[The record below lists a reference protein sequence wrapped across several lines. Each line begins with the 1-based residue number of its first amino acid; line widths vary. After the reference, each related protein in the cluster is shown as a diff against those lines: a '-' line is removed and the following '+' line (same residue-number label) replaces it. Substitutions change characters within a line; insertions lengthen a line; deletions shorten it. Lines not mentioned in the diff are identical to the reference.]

1 MEIKDYQRRVLD
13 HVDAYL
19 KALVEEGEK
28 KKKVQEAAAA
38 AGVDIPYDVP
48 LKAWES
54 LNQRKPYQS
63 WKNALGEDT
72 PSVCLK
78 VPTGGGKTF
87 LATRCIEL
95 INLNYRRN
103 RFGIVLWI
111 VPSSQIYRDTLKALR
126 NREHYYRQVL
136 DRVSGGRT
144 LVLEKNER
152 FTPQQVKE
160 SLVVMLLMLPSTNRQ
175 DKETLKVFQ
184 DSSGFDAFFPSETN
198 MSAQLDLIQRFPNLN
213 YFGDKREWTG
223 VSIKTSLGNTLR
235 ILQPLIILDEGHK
248 TYSELAR
255 QTLQAFNP
263 CFVVELS
270 ATPRPQSNILIE
282 VSGQELNREEMI
294 KLDLNIF
301 STTNPDW
308 EDTLLAGYHRIK
320 MLDEI
325 ARQYR
330 NDGGRYIRPICLIQV
345 ERTGAKQDT
354 GEFIHTNDA
363 RQFLIEK
370 CSVNPNQIA
379 VKSAED
385 DGLEDVELLD
395 PDCPIQYI
403 ITKSALQEGWDCP
416 FAYVLVVLTAATART
431 GLTQLVGRILRQPY
445 ARKTRIKALDESY
458 VYCFQRNTRDVLSAI
473 QKGFEEEGLGDLR
486 NRARQAASEDDTAL
500 VDVRYREQFRRFEGK
515 IYLPRFIIQ
524 EKDGFR
530 PLSYDMDIFRY
541 IDWTQISLSDMH
553 SITLSVL
560 PDETRQ
566 TSVTIADDPHRVL
579 AERHVETH
587 NVVVELDPFF
597 MVRQIS
603 DLVPNAWVAAR
614 LVRETIDIFLERYDQ
629 VLVSAN
635 VVEII
640 NQLKR
645 TLNDQISGPSGLA
658 EQVFRDRLV
667 RHEIVFF
674 LEETSEHDY
683 VLPSS
688 VKIKG
693 NQSKLVRDNNDPIQ
707 MSLFEYEPEDEF
719 NETEKSVAI
728 YLDKQGDL
736 LWWYRN
742 IVGAHAYKIQ
752 GWKREAIY
760 ADFVTARRNPGKNGD
775 FSKVYVL
782 ETKGLH
788 LKGNA
793 DTEYKGSIFDLCN
806 ELGRKVDWAALG
818 EEFPKRQVEFQIVY
832 EDEWQGKING
842 LFT

>member
-1 MEIKDYQRRVLD
+1 MEIKDYQRRVLER
-13 HVDAYL
+13 VDTYL
-19 KALVEEGEK
+19 KALNEESEK
-28 KKKVQEAAAA
+28 KKKALDALVGT
-38 AGVDIPYDVP
+38 GVEIAYDVP
-48 LKAWES
+48 VKAWEH
-54 LNQRKPYQS
+54 LNLRNSYQPL
-63 WKNALGEDT
+63 KNGLGEDT
-72 PSVCLK
+72 PSICLK

-95 INLNYRRN
+95 VNLNYRRD
-103 RFGIVLWI
+103 RYGMVLWI

-136 DRVSGGRT
+136 DRVSGGHT
-144 LVLEKNER
+144 LILEKTER

-160 SLVVMLLMLPSTNRQ
+160 NLVVMLLMLPSTNRQ
-175 DKETLKVFQ
+175 DKETLKIFQ
-184 DSSGFDAFFPSETN
+184 DSSGFEPFFPPETHI
-198 MSAQLDLIQRFPNLN
+198 SAQLDLLKRYPNLN
-213 YFGDKREWTG
+213 YFGDKAEWTG
-223 VSIKTSLGNTLR
+223 ISIKTSLGNTLR

-255 QTLQAFNP
+255 QTLQGFNP
-263 CFVVELS
+263 CFIIELS
-270 ATPRPQSNILIE
+270 ATPRSQSNALVE

-320 MLDEI
+320 ILDDV

-345 ERTGAKQDT
+345 ERTGAKHDT
-354 GEFIHTNDA
+354 GEFIHTNDV

-370 CSVNPNQIA
+370 CSVNPKQIA

-385 DGLEDVELLD
+385 DGLEDVDLLS

-416 FAYVLVVLTAATART
+416 FAYVLVVLTAATAKT

-445 ARKTRIKALDESY
+445 ARKTRIKMLDESY

-486 NRARQAASEDDTAL
+486 NRARQAISEDDTAL
-500 VDVRYREQFRRFEGK
+500 VDVRYREQFRHFEGK
-515 IYLPRFIIQ
+515 IYLPRFVIQ
-524 EKDGFR
+524 EEDGFR

-541 IDWTQISLSDMH
+541 IDWNRVDLSEMNN
-553 SITLSVL
+553 ITLSVL

-566 TSVTIADDPHRVL
+566 TSVTIADNPHQVL
-579 AERHVETH
+579 AERHVETE

-597 MVRQIS
+597 MVRQIN
-603 DLVPNAWVAAR
+603 DIVPNAWVAAR
-614 LVRETIDIFLERYDQ
+614 MVRETLEMFLERYDQ
-629 VLVSAN
+629 VKVSAN

-645 TLNDQISGPSGLA
+645 ILNAQISGPAGLA
-658 EQVFRDRLV
+658 EQIFRERLLSK
-667 RHEIVFF
+667 EIVFF
-674 LEETSEHDY
+674 LEETTEQDY

-688 VKIKG
+688 VRIKG
-693 NQSKLVRDNNDPIQ
+693 NRPKLVRNNNDPIQ

-719 NETEKSVAI
+719 NETEKAVAI

-742 IVGAHAYKIQ
+742 LVGAQAYKIQ

-760 ADFVTARRNPGKNGD
+760 ADFVTARRHPKGNGD
-775 FSKVYVL
+775 YSKVYVL

-793 DTEYKGSIFDLCN
+793 DTEYKGSIFELCN
-806 ELGRKVDWAALG
+806 ELGRQVDWQSLG

-832 EDEWQGKING
+832 EDEWQIKVNE

>member
-1 MEIKDYQRRVLD
+1 MEIKDYQRRVVE
-13 HVDAYL
+13 HVDTYL
-19 KALVEEGEK
+19 KALNEEGEK
-28 KKKVQEAAAA
+28 KKKALDALV
-38 AGVDIPYDVP
+38 GTGIDISYDVP
-48 LKAWES
+48 VKAWERME
-54 LNQRKPYQS
+54 LRKSYQS
-63 WKNALGEDT
+63 WKNGLNEDT

-78 VPTGGGKTF
+78 VPTGGGKTY
-87 LATRCIEL
+87 LATRCIEQ

-103 RFGIVLWI
+103 RYGIVLWI

-126 NREHYYRQVL
+126 NREHFYRQVL

-144 LVLEKNER
+144 LILEKTDR

-160 SLVVMLLMLPSTNRQ
+160 NLVVLMLMLPSTNRQ

-184 DSSGFDAFFPSETN
+184 DSSGFEAFFPPETN
-198 MSAQLDLIQRFPNLN
+198 ISAQLNLIKQFPNLD
-213 YFGDKREWTG
+213 YFGDKGEWTG

-248 TYSELAR
+248 AYSKLAR
-255 QTLQAFNP
+255 QTLQSFNP
-263 CFVVELS
+263 CFMLELS
-270 ATPRPQSNILIE
+270 ATPSQESNILVE
-282 VSGQELNREEMI
+282 VTGQELNREEMI

-308 EDTLLAGYHRIK
+308 EDTLIAAYHRIQ
-320 MLDEI
+320 MLDEV

-354 GEFIHTNDA
+354 GEFIHANDA

-370 CSVNPNQIA
+370 CSVNPKQIA
-379 VKSAED
+379 IKSAED
-385 DGLEDVELLD
+385 DGLEDVDLLS

-416 FAYVLVVLTAATART
+416 FAYVLVVLTAATAKT

-445 ARKTRIKALDESY
+445 ARKTRVKALDESY
-458 VYCFQRNTRDVLSAI
+458 IYSFRRNTRDVLVAI

-486 NRARQAASEDDTAL
+486 NRARQSGSEDDTAL

-515 IYLPRFIIQ
+515 IYLPRFVIQ

-541 IDWTQISLSDMH
+541 IDWTRVDLSEMDN
-553 SITLSVL
+553 ITLGVL

-566 TSVTIADDPHRVL
+566 TSVTIADNPHQML
-579 AERHVETH
+579 AERHIETQ
-587 NVVVELDPFF
+587 NVVVELDSFF

-603 DLVPNAWVAAR
+603 DIAPNAWVASR
-614 LVRETIDIFLERYDQ
+614 LVKDTLAIFLQHHDQ
-629 VLVSAN
+629 TQVSAN

-645 TLNDQISGPSGLA
+645 TLNKQISGPNGLA
-658 EQVFRDRLV
+658 EQVFRQRLE
-667 RHEIVFF
+667 RKEIIFF
-674 LEETSEHDY
+674 LEETTEYDY

-688 VKIKG
+688 VYVKS
-693 NQSKLVRDNNDPIQ
+693 NRPKLVRDNNDPIQ
-707 MSLFEYEPEDEF
+707 LSLFEYEPEDEF
-719 NETEKSVAI
+719 NETEKAVAI

-742 IVGAHAYKIQ
+742 IVGAYAYKLQ

-760 ADFVTARRNPGKNGD
+760 ADFVTALRHPDGNGD
-775 FSKVYVL
+775 YSKVHVL

-806 ELGRKVDWAALG
+806 ELGRQVDWQSLG

-832 EDEWQGKING
+832 EDEWQIKVNE
-842 LFT
+842 LFK